1 MGRLHSVT
9 APGGWKI
16 KIVRE
21 EDCGVVKN
29 TSVHFLRKGKYPV
42 NEQVNPAKAPP
53 SPARVCSCPAI
64 TTRSTVI
71 LPLT

>member
-1 MGRLHSVT
+1 MT
-9 APGGWKI
+9 APGGWKV

-21 EDCGVVKN
+21 EDCGVIEN
-29 TSVHFLRKGKYPV
+29 TSDHFLRLNYLV
-42 NEQVNPAKAPP
+42 NEHVNPAKAPP

-64 TTRSTVI
+64 TTRSTVLVI